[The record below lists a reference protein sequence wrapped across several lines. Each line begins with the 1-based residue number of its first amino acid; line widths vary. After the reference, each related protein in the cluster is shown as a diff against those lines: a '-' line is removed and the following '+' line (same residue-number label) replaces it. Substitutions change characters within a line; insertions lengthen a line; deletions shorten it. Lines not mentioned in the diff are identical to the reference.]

1 MNKTELAQ
9 ALTEKTGASK
19 VLANAFLD
27 AFQEI
32 VTEELKA
39 KGSVVLV
46 GFGTFQV
53 VEKKARVG
61 RNPGTGEPINI
72 AAVSAPGF
80 KAGTVLKRAVN

>member
-1 MNKTELAQ
+1 MNKTEMVQ
-9 ALTEKTGASK
+9 ALVDKTGATK
-19 VLANAFLD
+19 VLANAMLE

-46 GFGTFQV
+46 GFGSFQI
-53 VEKKARVG
+53 VEKKARTG
-61 RNPGTGEPINI
+61 RNPGTGEPISI
-72 AAVSAPGF
+72 AASSNPTF

>member
-32 VTEELKA
+32 VTE
-39 KGSVVLV
+39 
-46 GFGTFQV
+46 
-53 VEKKARVG
+53 
-61 RNPGTGEPINI
+61 
-72 AAVSAPGF
+72 
-80 KAGTVLKRAVN
+80 